1 MEITPSYLRGRITRF
16 RSVCVLAVAFVLAAV
31 FVSGCTNNANDL
43 NGPFAGSGQTETTS
57 IYGRILDESGAP
69 LSGVKVSAGSVSA
82 TTDVNGLYI
91 IKNAVVPKGRA
102 VIIAK
107 KAGYFDGA
115 RAETPGSKGS
125 TRMELSM
132 MSNAATYTVSSA
144 NGGKVDIT
152 GSNGAS
158 VKFTAGSFLHTDGTP
173 YTGTVRV
180 AARYLDPANSN
191 FYRFFSGDQEA
202 QRTDNSRTFLV
213 SCGVLRVELTGTSG
227 ETIKLDPTKPATLT
241 CPKPNDPKA
250 PSEIQLWSFDESLG
264 LWKEEGKATLQGN
277 IYTGTVT
284 HFTDYNFDYC
294 GVENGTLTFRIVCN
308 GIPIEGVVATVL
320 GRQVASGADG
330 VISIRRVAA
339 DGRQV
344 TVDVIA
350 ADNNGAFFTNGAVTV
365 TVLPNITNDAGDI
378 SLASDCPAALFG
390 TLGDCGD
397 SKIDGIVMVSWGS
410 GNIKYGYSI
419 DSKFAIQCPP
429 NVDLKLDAIDGNGN
443 LGTTVDIPKL
453 SSGEQRT
460 IGVIKICGTNGL
472 SFSDITLDKESKGQM
487 LAISSDGS
495 RLAATGYETPSII
508 IYNTKDGSVVSTI
521 SISANTYIYNM
532 QFDGDGNRLM
542 ASTYNG
548 TSVYDV
554 STATA
559 TLVTTLVQAVN
570 GTAIDDKGERVLAT
584 ISHGWQNPLTVGV
597 FSAIDGSLLSELH
610 PTNMGDS
617 SGTFGFIRDEDAI
630 VYWDVSGANM
640 FRVWSIANDK
650 EVRTFSATGN
660 GYGFGISEEGITI
673 ASTTNY
679 KDFTVYDSKTG
690 SQKQTFSTPGTQ
702 GTRNGSILVTKS
714 KAYSSESL
722 NGANVVRVVDL
733 TNATSTF
740 KILPNASYVAD
751 MAASRD
757 EATLAASAGK
767 VIRIWK
773 LK

>member
-1 MEITPSYLRGRITRF
+1 MEITPSYLRNHITRF
-16 RSVCVLAVAFVLAAV
+16 RSVCVLAAAFVLTAL
-31 FVSGCTNNANDL
+31 FVNGCTNNANDL

-57 IYGRILDESGAP
+57 IFGRILDESGAP
-69 LSGVKVSAGSVSA
+69 LPGVKVSAGSTSA
-82 TTDVNGLYI
+82 TTDANGLYI

-102 VIIAK
+102 VVIAK

-115 RAETPGSKGS
+115 RAETPGTKGS

-132 MSNAATYTVSSA
+132 MSNTATYTVPSA
-144 NGGKVDIT
+144 NGGKVALT
-152 GSNGAS
+152 GANGAS
-158 VKFTAGSFLHTDGTP
+158 VEFMAGSFLHTDGTP

-180 AARYLDPANSN
+180 AARYLDPANRN

-227 ETIKLDPTKPATLT
+227 ETIKLDPSKPATLT

-250 PSEIQLWSFDESLG
+250 PNEIQLWSFDESLG

-277 IYTGTVT
+277 FYSGTVT

-308 GIPIEGVVATVL
+308 GVPVEGVIATVL

-330 VISIRRVAA
+330 IISIRRVAA

-344 TVDVIA
+344 TVEVIA
-350 ADNNGAFFTNGAVTV
+350 ADNNGAFFTNGPTTV
-365 TVLPNITNDAGDI
+365 TVLPGVENNAGDI
-378 SLASDCPAALFG
+378 VLTSDCPAALFG

-397 SKIDGIVMVSWGS
+397 SKIDGIVMISWG
-410 GNIKYGYSI
+410 GNIKYGYTT

-429 NVDLKLDAIDGNGN
+429 NVDFKLDAIDGNGN
-443 LGTTVDIPKL
+443 LATTIDVPKL

-460 IGVIKICGTNGL
+460 IGEIKICGTNGL
-472 SFSDITLDKESKGQM
+472 SYSDITLDKENKGQI

-495 RLAATGYETPSII
+495 RLAAAGYEVPDITV
-508 IYNTKDGSVVSTI
+508 YNTKDGSVICTI
-521 SISANTYIYNM
+521 SMPPNTYIYNM
-532 QFDGDGNRLM
+532 QFDADGKKLM
-542 ASTYNG
+542 TSTYGATN
-548 TSVYDV
+548 VYDV
-554 STATA
+554 SGATA
-559 TLVTTLVQAVN
+559 TLVTTLSQAVT
-570 GTAIDDKGERVLAT
+570 GTAIDDKGERVLAV
-584 ISHGWQNPLTVGV
+584 ISHGSQNLTVGV

-617 SGTFGFIRDEDAI
+617 SGSFGYDRDEDAI
-630 VYWDVSGANM
+630 VYWDMSGLNV
-640 FRVWSIANDK
+640 FRVWSIANDN
-650 EVRTFSATGN
+650 EVRNFSAAGN
-660 GYGFGISEEGITI
+660 GYGFGISEEGVTI

-679 KDFTVYDSKTG
+679 KDFKVYDTKTG
-690 SQKQTFSTPGTQ
+690 SQTQTFSTPGTN
-702 GTRNGSILVTKS
+702 GTRSGSILVSKS
-714 KAYSSESL
+714 KAYSSESM
-722 NGANVVRVVDL
+722 NGANVIRVVDL

-740 KILPNASYVAD
+740 KILPSASYVSD

-757 EATLAASAGK
+757 EAILAASAGK